1 MHVETS
7 SYNYQQD
14 IEILGSSVNLIGFFV
29 IDPAM
34 LFFANDLMYVYFPDQ
49 EVFRTYDILDGRP

>member
-1 MHVETS
+1 VHVETS